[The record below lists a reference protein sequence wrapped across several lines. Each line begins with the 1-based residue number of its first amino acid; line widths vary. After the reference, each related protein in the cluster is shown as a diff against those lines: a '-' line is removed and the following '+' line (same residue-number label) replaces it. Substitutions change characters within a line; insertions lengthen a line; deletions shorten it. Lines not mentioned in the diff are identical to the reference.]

1 MLVTFHRAARNYAA
15 AGREQS
21 LIVSRR
27 RISFIL
33 NLYVTLMN
41 AMKDMAKGVRVAC
54 LLWGV
59 TNSLSDWIWGPHH
72 NKKITFG
79 TQNLFRSPRL
89 GKSRSGKVT
98 SVVLLTGHDVPVEL
112 LSKYLCW
119 YPQII
124 VIVSFSQTGQFLQW
138 VVVTT
143 KTYNWRKCSQ

>member
-1 MLVTFHRAARNYAA
+1 MLVTLHRAARNYAA

-59 TNSLSDWIWGPHH
+59 TNSCLIGFEDHTTI
-72 NKKITFG
+72 
-79 TQNLFRSPRL
+79 R
-89 GKSRSGKVT
+89 KSRL
-98 SVVLLTGHDVPVEL
+98 VL
-112 LSKYLCW
+112 
-119 YPQII
+119 
-124 VIVSFSQTGQFLQW
+124 
-138 VVVTT
+138 
-143 KTYNWRKCSQ
+143 KTYSEAHGWESHIVGKLLLLFC